1 MTLRTDLAAKEETV
15 LEESGIVLDPVRNRV
30 PEDLKTKPDMKLLL
44 NDLINEA
51 YRYFFHCNKSMIYQL
66 WTIFIVFMILWT
78 IIYDFSDFSKAMM
91 NLISDQ
97 TEEDVENDFR
107 KFRP

>member
-51 YRYFFHCNKSMIYQL
+51 YRY
-66 WTIFIVFMILWT
+66 
-78 IIYDFSDFSKAMM
+78 
-91 NLISDQ
+91 
-97 TEEDVENDFR
+97 
-107 KFRP
+107 

>member
-51 YRYFFHCNKSMIYQL
+51 YRQHYSIGIDYT
-66 WTIFIVFMILWT
+66 TIPYSVNIS
-78 IIYDFSDFSKAMM
+78 DFSDFSKAMM

>member
-1 MTLRTDLAAKEETV
+1 MRHKVSASVRKNYMTLRTDLAAKEETV

-51 YRYFFHCNKSMIYQL
+51 YRYEVYG
-66 WTIFIVFMILWT
+66 
-78 IIYDFSDFSKAMM
+78 
-91 NLISDQ
+91 
-97 TEEDVENDFR
+97 
-107 KFRP
+107 

>member
-1 MTLRTDLAAKEETV
+1 MRLT
-15 LEESGIVLDPVRNRV
+15 G
-30 PEDLKTKPDMKLLL
+30 
-44 NDLINEA
+44 
-51 YRYFFHCNKSMIYQL
+51 KSYSTRIISIYG
-66 WTIFIVFMILWT
+66 
-78 IIYDFSDFSKAMM
+78 FSDFSKAMM

>member
-51 YRYFFHCNKSMIYQL
+51 YRYVYHCDKSIIYQL
-66 WTIFIVFMILWT
+66 WTIN
-78 IIYDFSDFSKAMM
+78 YDFSDFSKAMM

>member
-51 YRYFFHCNKSMIYQL
+51 YRYQQYWYSVN
-66 WTIFIVFMILWT
+66 
-78 IIYDFSDFSKAMM
+78 IYDFSDFSKAMM

>member
-1 MTLRTDLAAKEETV
+1 MRHKVSASVRKNYMTLRTDLAAKEETV

-51 YRYFFHCNKSMIYQL
+51 YRYEVVYSRPSTGNISVVIR
-66 WTIFIVFMILWT
+66 ILAT
-78 IIYDFSDFSKAMM
+78 
-91 NLISDQ
+91 
-97 TEEDVENDFR
+97 FR
-107 KFRP
+107 KQ

>member
-51 YRYFFHCNKSMIYQL
+51 Y
-66 WTIFIVFMILWT
+66 
-78 IIYDFSDFSKAMM
+78 SDFSKAMM